1 MHRQLLNYNQPK
13 STGFLVFCAALAN
26 GDEAYG
32 ERENIAKCK
41 YTYLG
46 GVK

>member
-1 MHRQLLNYNQPK
+1 MHMQLLYYDQPR
-13 STGFLVFCAALAN
+13 STGVLIFCAALAN
-26 GDEAYG
+26 GNEAYG